1 LIEEILQIE
10 EVIPILEQAWTWLL
24 DQVWLWVVV
33 AVLIFFFVGR
43 RSPAQENLDRHDPFG
58 GSV

>member
-10 EVIPILEQAWTWLL
+10 EVIPILQQAWTWLI

-33 AVLIFFFVGR
+33 AVVIFFFVGR
-43 RSPAQENLDRHDPFG
+43 RSPARENLDRHDPFG